1 MREANEDCDKI
12 KSYNW

>member
-1 MREANEDCDKI
+1 MLEANEDCEAI